1 MSNNPK
7 FSAKNVTELSHPLA
21 KHFVAHLRDKTT
33 KPALFRTLCKK
44 VSLLLALEASRE
56 FEVTLTE
63 VDTPLEKTT
72 CGIFSEDIVIVPIL
86 RAGLGM
92 IEPIM
97 ELFPN
102 VAVGYV
108 GIQRDEET
116 ALPSEYYSKLPPLE
130 GRTVIL
136 TDPMLATGG
145 SAAHAIELI
154 KKCKP
159 SKVILLSIVSAPEG
173 ICHVVNAHPD
183 IHIVTASIDRC
194 LSSKKYILPGLGDFG
209 DRLYGTSH

>member
-1 MSNNPK
+1 MT
-7 FSAKNVTELSHPLA
+7 SAKIFSENVLELQHPLA

-44 VSLLLALEASRE
+44 LSLLLALEASKN
-56 FEVTLTE
+56 FEVTQTE
-63 VDTPLEKTT
+63 IDTPLEKTT
-72 CGIFSEDIVIVPIL
+72 CGVFTEDMVVVPIL

-92 IEPIM
+92 LEPIT

-116 ALPSEYYSKLPPLE
+116 ALPSEYYSKLPPIE
-130 GRTVIL
+130 GKTVLL
-136 TDPMLATGG
+136 TDPMLASGG
-145 SAAHAIELI
+145 SAAHAISLI

-159 SKVILLSIVSAPEG
+159 KQIILLSIVSAPEG
-173 ICHVVNAHPD
+173 IMLVQEAHPD
-183 IHIVTASIDRC
+183 VKIVTASVDRC
-194 LSSKKYILPGLGDFG
+194 LNSKKYILPGLGDFG